1 MRLKFFLVV
10 FAVVLGSQA
19 DACSPPMNF
28 SVTWKFDN
36 SATFSLNLGG
46 SSNHQISISP
56 VGTGGAGAGV
66 LHRFSGTITT
76 ITGLVPSTSYT
87 AYIRDSCTNG
97 TFSPW
102 VGPLAFTT
110 SCTALPAPWFEPF
123 DGSDWIP
130 APNNQAGI
138 WPNCWARISSNT
150 GLSFVTGPPPFNSV
164 NTGPSDDHSIGSAGQ
179 YVYLD
184 AIGFGG
190 TGIST
195 QFITPIIDLTG
206 LNVPELSFW
215 YHAYGNQISGA
226 QLHLIDS
233 VGSATQLWSSVGQQ
247 HFSQTSPWSEVTI
260 DLSTFSNKKIQ
271 LRFTGIATSP
281 NAFFSQL
288 AIDDIDIHETPPC
301 PKPTG
306 LIALSVNHNSTLLSW
321 AGSSGPWKIKFGP
334 SGFNPASNATLI
346 TATSQPFKLS
356 NLSPNTQYDIYIK
369 DSCGLDSVGLW
380 SSGITIETSCIPIL
394 APIQESFDS
403 PTWTVGAWPI
413 LTGTIDP
420 CWNRSPGSSFSDFYW
435 TIGAGA
441 AQSPLSGPLQGINNG
456 KYAYTAGWGGGIS
469 GRALLTTPWI
479 DASTLSFPLLRFYS
493 HLYGSNIDKLQ
504 VFADSGAGWNLITNI
519 LPTQSSA
526 SSTWVL
532 NEIALNNYAGKSVRF
547 RFRGLKISQNSY
559 AEIAIDEFEL
569 TDACFPPS
577 NPSISGITPLS
588 AQLNFVPGGGSTSV
602 YVGISGFT
610 PNNSSLTAA
619 HINSPHALTGLSP
632 NTTYHVYLKD
642 TCSTVNRASTWVG
655 PLTFT
660 TQPCPA
666 VSANFTSAVVGMNV
680 ILSSQN
686 LTPTNTYQWTV
697 TNSSGT
703 VVASPN
709 SGSTTVPIAMQG
721 TYTVRLIVANFCG
734 KSDTVQSTVNVC
746 APLSGGFSYGVNGN
760 TVTFTSLANNATGV
774 VWTFGDG
781 GQSSATNP
789 VHSYAVS
796 GPYTVTMK
804 AYNICGDTV
813 TASQVVITCS
823 NPTAEWVAN
832 VLSSN
837 GAGMRVQFEAG
848 PWCSPDVV
856 GYQWLFGDGTQG
868 FGANPIKT
876 YAVPGLFY
884 NVSLIASND
893 CGGKDTLTKSL
904 RTVGLDEASV
914 SALWYPNP
922 AASGQWISSPS
933 DGDVAVY
940 TLTGQRLEWQQHA
953 ESGRVQ
959 VQVPEHCP
967 AGVYVLWQGGQAVRL
982 TVQ

>member
-1 MRLKFFLVV
+1 MRFKFFLVIL
-10 FAVVLGSQA
+10 AIVLGSQA

-28 SVTWKFDN
+28 SLTWKFDN
-36 SATFSLNLGG
+36 SATFSLNFGG

-76 ITGLVPSTSYT
+76 TTGLVPSTSYT

-102 VGPLAFTT
+102 VGPLTFTT
-110 SCTALPAPWFEPF
+110 SCSALPTPWFEPF
-123 DGSDWIP
+123 DSNDWTP

-138 WPNCWARISSNT
+138 WPNCWTRTSSNT
-150 GLSFVTGPPPFNSV
+150 GLSFVTGPPPFNSF
-164 NTGPSDDHSIGSAGQ
+164 NTGPSDDHSIGNSGK

-190 TGIST
+190 TGTST
-195 QFITPIIDLTG
+195 QFLTPIIDLG
-206 LNVPELSFW
+206 NLIAPELSFW
-215 YHAYGNQISGA
+215 YHAFGNQIFGS
-226 QLHLIDS
+226 QVHLIDS
-233 VGSATQLWSSVGQQ
+233 AGAATLLWSSLGQQ
-247 HFSQTSPWSEVTI
+247 QISQSSPWVEVNI
-260 DLSTFSNKKIQ
+260 DLTNYANQKIH
-271 LRFTGIATSP
+271 LRFTGISTSP
-281 NAFFSQL
+281 IAFYCQL
-288 AIDDIDIHETPPC
+288 AFDDLDIHETPPC
-301 PKPTG
+301 PKPTA
-306 LIALSVNHNSTLLSW
+306 LTALSLNHNTATLSW
-321 AGSSGPWKIKFGP
+321 LGGTGPYILKYGP
-334 SGFNPASNATLI
+334 SGFNPSVNGNRLTANSSPFTI
-346 TATSQPFKLS
+346 T
-356 NLSPNTQYDIYIK
+356 NLSPSTVYEIYIK
-369 DSCGLDSVGLW
+369 DSCGLDSVSLW
-380 SSGITIETSCIPIL
+380 GTGISIETSC
-394 APIQESFDS
+394 APFNAPFQENFESISWS
-403 PTWTVGAWPI
+403 PGSWTNLPGS
-413 LTGTIDP
+413 IDP
-420 CWNRSPGSSFSDFYW
+420 CWTRSPGINFIDFFW
-435 TIGAGA
+435 GVGSGQ
-441 AQSPLSGPLQGINNG
+441 AQSTITGPNQGINNG
-456 KYAYTAGWGGGIS
+456 KYLYTAGWGGGNAN
-469 GRALLTTPWI
+469 RALLTSPWI
-479 DASTLSFPLLRFYS
+479 NTSALSIPLVRFYS
-493 HLYGSNIDKLQ
+493 HLFGTNIDKLQ
-504 VFADSGAGWNLITNI
+504 VFADSGGGWHNISNI
-519 LPTQSSA
+519 LPTQSTANSP
-526 SSTWVL
+526 WQLHEILL
-532 NEIALNNYAGKSVRF
+532 NDYIGKTIRF
-547 RFRGLKISQNSY
+547 RFRGFKIGSNSY
-559 AEIAIDEFEL
+559 SEIAIDEFAL
-569 TDACFPPS
+569 LDACYPVTNLS
-577 NPSISGITPLS
+577 LSGLS
-588 AQLNFVPGGGSTSV
+588 PTGAIINFTAGGGSTNLSIGTTG
-602 YVGISGFT
+602 YNPSNTLSTGTNIS
-610 PNNSSLTAA
+610 
-619 HINSPHALTGLSP
+619 SPYNVTGLIP
-632 NTTYHVYLKD
+632 NTTYDVYLKD
-642 TCSTVNRASTWVG
+642 SCANGLASAWVG

-680 ILSSQN
+680 ILSAQN
-686 LTPTNTYQWTV
+686 LSPTNTYQWTV

-721 TYTVRLIVANFCG
+721 TYTIRLIVANFCG
-734 KSDTVQSTVNVC
+734 NSDTVQTTVNVC

-813 TASQVVITCS
+813 TASQVVITCT

-940 TLTGQRLEWQQHA
+940 TLTGQRLAWPQRA
-953 ESGRVQ
+953 ESGRVL
-959 VQVPEHCP
+959 VQVPEYCP